1 MHDFT
6 LHDRHVYIHA
16 GLVAGL
22 LAGLCPCEC
31 VVSVVAVLGGGGRVG
46 VKRLCLRQVVLVRS
60 SSGVSICTF
69 VLAKQ
74 VN

>member
-1 MHDFT
+1 MHAFT
-6 LHDRHVYIHA
+6 LHDRPVYIHA

-31 VVSVVAVLGGGGRVG
+31 VVSVVAVWGGGRVG
-46 VKRLCLRQVVLVRS
+46 VQRLCLRQVVLARN
-60 SSGVSICTF
+60 SSGVSIRTF
-69 VLAKQ
+69 VLVKQ